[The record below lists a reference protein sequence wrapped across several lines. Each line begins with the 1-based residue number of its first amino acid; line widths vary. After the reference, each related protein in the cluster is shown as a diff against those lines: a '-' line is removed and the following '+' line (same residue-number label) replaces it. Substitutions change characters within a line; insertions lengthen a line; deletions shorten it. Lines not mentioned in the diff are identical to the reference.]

1 MNKKLLFLTKTSL
14 AKKTKSKWFKI
25 INLLLLIL
33 IVGVIN
39 IDSIITFFGGDFN
52 QKLEI
57 IVIDHTNEVSEI
69 FKTGVNSAEKALD
82 KDPKIE
88 VKTTKKTK
96 KEIEKKIGKKVL
108 VIFDAS
114 NKDLLKA
121 QVISDGVIESTD
133 YQLITTALST
143 TKYNYGLMHSNI
155 NPNELK
161 KISSPIKINR
171 VILDKE
177 KNSDS
182 DNMDMIMGTVFP
194 TIILPFFMLIIFL
207 VQMIGSEIYEEK
219 STRSM
224 EVIISNVS
232 PKTHFLSK
240 MFSANIFAITQGL
253 LLLIYGAFGLFIRG
267 SIGNSSA
274 VTSLTAQISDIWDL
288 LVKSGFVEKLSY
300 IIPLTLVLLVFSFF
314 AYSLVAGILASMT
327 VNMDDYQ
334 QIQSPIM
341 LVLLVA
347 YYLAIMASMFH
358 GSLFIRVLS
367 YVPFIS
373 CLLSPALLVLGQTS
387 ILDVGIS
394 IVLLLLF
401 NMIVMKKGLGIYKE
415 GILNYSNEKVW
426 KKFKK
431 TLKRSNKKKDKN
443 K

>member
-57 IVIDHTNEVSEI
+57 VVIDHTNEVGET
-69 FKTGVNSAEKALD
+69 FKMGVRSAEKALD

-88 VKTTKKTK
+88 VKTTTKTK

-108 VIFDAS
+108 VIFDSS

-155 NPNELK
+155 NPNELE
-161 KISSPIKINR
+161 KISSPIKVNR

-182 DNMDMIMGTVFP
+182 DNMDMVMGTVFP

-253 LLLIYGAFGLFIRG
+253 LLLIYGTVGLLIRG

-274 VTSLTAQISDIWDL
+274 VTSLTAQISDIWNL

-358 GSLFIRVLS
+358 GSLFIRILS

-373 CLLSPALLVLGQTS
+373 CLLSPALLVLGQIS
-387 ILDVGIS
+387 ILDVMIS

-401 NMIVMKKGLGIYKE
+401 NIIVMKKGLKIYKE

-426 KKFKK
+426 KKFKQ
-431 TLKRSNKKKDKN
+431 TLKKSR
-443 K
+443 

>member
-1 MNKKLLFLTKTSL
+1 MNKKLLFLTKASL

-57 IVIDHTNEVSEI
+57 IVIDHTNEVSET
-69 FKTGVNSAEKALD
+69 FKMNLKSSEKALD

-88 VKTTKKTK
+88 VKTTKESR
-96 KEIEKKIGKKVL
+96 KEIEKKIGDKVL
-108 VIFDAS
+108 IIFDS
-114 NKDLLKA
+114 SHNDFLKA
-121 QVISDGVIESTD
+121 QVISDGAIESND

-143 TKYNYGLMHSNI
+143 TKYNYGLAHSNI
-155 NPNELK
+155 NPEELE
-161 KISSPIKINR
+161 KISSPIKIDR

-253 LLLIYGAFGLFIRG
+253 LLLIYGVVGLLIRG

-274 VTSLTAQISDIWDL
+274 VTSLTSQISDIWEL

-300 IIPLTLVLLVFSFF
+300 IIPLTLVLLVLSFF
-314 AYSLVAGILASMT
+314 AYSLIAGILASMT

-341 LVLLVA
+341 LILVVA

-358 GSLFIRVLS
+358 GSLFIRILS
-367 YVPFIS
+367 YLPFIS
-373 CLLSPALLVLGQTS
+373 CLLSPALLVLGQVS
-387 ILDVGIS
+387 ILDITIS
-394 IVLLLLF
+394 IILLLLF
-401 NMIVMKKGLGIYKE
+401 NIIVMKSGLRIYKE
-415 GILNYSNEKVW
+415 GILNYSSEKVW
-426 KKFKK
+426 RKIKQ
-431 TLKRSNKKKDKN
+431 TLKNSNKN
-443 K
+443 

>member
-33 IVGVIN
+33 IVGIIN

-57 IVIDHTNEVSEI
+57 IVIDHTNEVSKT
-69 FKTGVNSAEKALD
+69 FKAGLKSAEKVLD
-82 KDPKIE
+82 KDLKVE
-88 VKTTKKTK
+88 VKTTTK
-96 KEIEKKIGKKVL
+96 SRKEIEKKIGKKVL
-108 VIFDAS
+108 IIFDS
-114 NKDLLKA
+114 SKKDFLKA
-121 QVISDGVIESTD
+121 QVISDGVIESID

-155 NPNELK
+155 NPNELE
-161 KISSPIKINR
+161 KISSPIKIDR
-171 VILDKE
+171 VILDDE

-182 DNMDMIMGTVFP
+182 DNMDMVMGTVFP

-240 MFSANIFAITQGL
+240 IFSANIFAITQGL
-253 LLLIYGAFGLFIRG
+253 LLLIYGGVGLLIREN
-267 SIGNSSA
+267 IGSSA
-274 VTSLTAQISDIWDL
+274 VTSLTAQISDIWNL
-288 LVKSGFVEKLSY
+288 LVKSGFVEKLYY
-300 IIPLTLVLLVFSFF
+300 IIPLTLVLLVLSFF

-327 VNMDDYQ
+327 VNMEDYQ
-334 QIQSPIM
+334 QIQTPIM

-367 YVPFIS
+367 YIPFIS
-373 CLLSPALLVLGQTS
+373 CLLSPALLVLGQIS
-387 ILDVGIS
+387 ILDIVIS

-401 NMIVMKKGLGIYKE
+401 NIIVMQKGLRIYKE

-426 KKFKK
+426 KKIKQ
-431 TLKRSNKKKDKN
+431 TLKKR
-443 K
+443 